1 MLQFVL
7 GRAGSGKTEY
17 VRRLLADRARAG
29 EGPSMLLVPE
39 QYTFETEKAMLRL
52 AGPVGGN
59 AIPVYSFTRLA
70 EAVFRREGGAVGRRL
85 TEGGRRILMAR
96 AVEALSPRRI
106 SEDIEVGGVAAA
118 LVTDKGHVYRG
129 ICIDTACSMGFC
141 AEHAAIAA
149 MLTAGEDRVEQIV
162 AVDWARRILPPC
174 GRCREFLLQLGN
186 PNAQVLVA
194 KDTAVPVK
202 ELLPWSWQ
210 EAREQPEQA

>member
-1 MLQFVL
+1 MDWNELKDI
-7 GRAGSGKTEY
+7 AAAT
-17 VRRLLADRARAG
+17 
-29 EGPSMLLVPE
+29 
-39 QYTFETEKAMLRL
+39 
-52 AGPVGGN
+52 
-59 AIPVYSFTRLA
+59 
-70 EAVFRREGGAVGRRL
+70 
-85 TEGGRRILMAR
+85 
-96 AVEALSPRRI
+96 LSPRQV

-149 MLTAGEDRVEQIV
+149 MLTAGEDKVAQIV
-162 AVDWARRILPPC
+162 AVNWDKSVLPPC

-186 PNAQVLVA
+186 PDAQVLVA